1 MTAGRRAGMRYK
13 KAGKTRD
20 QQWILCKLKKVKR
33 HSRFILFFIRS
44 ELWVMMDNMDTSQ
57 SRQKKKR
64 ESSND
69 KVRTNVT
76 QLIKQKMHKFLSH
89 ETHWF
94 SEKNSQNPIVSGFP
108 WHHKNNNKILVGHK
122 QAGRSLLLS
131 FSLFN
136 ITVFLLHCFVDRI
149 RNGVRQLFVF
159 TKIAWFRRL
168 DQLKVGTVLW

>member
-76 QLIKQKMHKFLSH
+76 QLIKQKMH
-89 ETHWF
+89 
-94 SEKNSQNPIVSGFP
+94 NP
-108 WHHKNNNKILVGHK
+108 LVFRK
-122 QAGRSLLLS
+122 K
-131 FSLFN
+131 
-136 ITVFLLHCFVDRI
+136 
-149 RNGVRQLFVF
+149 F
-159 TKIAWFRRL
+159 TKSHRVRL
-168 DQLKVGTVLW
+168 PLAS